1 MRTVVIETRNA
12 PKDLVRFTEVRCLFD
27 YENRWTGFFNDV
39 VLQENA
45 DHHPQAAWRIRAGQY
60 ITSTIRQQNQHLEEC
75 DLRHSTATIDYDPE
89 FSFTHRMPQY
99 RGRKQEYI
107 FENYMRMVLKSRKRM
122 LYLSNNDAPPQ
133 IQPDFQGDC
142 WLPASGTR
150 AYETWAANPEIR
162 PVIYDINNDQ
172 LQFARWLNQ
181 QPEYP
186 PEQAM
191 TQWIHSEFH
200 RSAIA
205 EPWQPVATD
214 QWGEWANTH
223 KRYVLRDILATDLEA
238 PTFMTNIGRYLP
250 CYHQWG
256 HSHIR
261 DWHTRNHGLIIR

>member
-45 DHHPQAAWRIRAGQY
+45 DHHPRAAWRIRAGQY

-150 AYETWAANPEIR
+150 AYETWAANPDIR

-205 EPWQPVATD
+205 EPWQPVATSNWS
-214 QWGEWANTH
+214 QWANTH